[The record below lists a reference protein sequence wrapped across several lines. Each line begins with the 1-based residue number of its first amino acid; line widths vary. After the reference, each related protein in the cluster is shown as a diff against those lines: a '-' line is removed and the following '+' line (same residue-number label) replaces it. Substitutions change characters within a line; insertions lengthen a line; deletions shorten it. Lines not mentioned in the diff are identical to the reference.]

1 MSLLGNI
8 AGNVAGS
15 TITNVASN
23 FLSGNGLQL
32 TQIALRPDPAPG
44 WRWSCSFNDQPPVP
58 INSSFKPANSITNQL
73 SNLIGSGVNAA
84 SSSLGLGN
92 IVNSSSGPRP
102 PTGAFVESISLPLP
116 MINQI
121 SRFCSGK
128 TQFYAGHY
136 QLSEVNVDFY
146 ETDSYDCLQ
155 YFTWWQS
162 CVVGMD
168 ITNNNPYAG
177 NFNTPN
183 NYKRN
188 FIVSAYDYSNIE
200 VMRYILIGAWP
211 LNIGHIQ
218 YVSDYSERIR
228 LNVTFSL
235 DDIQYHV
242 LDPLSPTNILSN
254 AGNNLPS
261 ITNIL

>member
-1 MSLLGNI
+1 MGQT
-8 AGNVAGS
+8 GVG
-15 TITNVASN
+15 
-23 FLSGNGLQL
+23 QL
-32 TQIALRPDPAPG
+32 
-44 WRWSCSFNDQPPVP
+44 
-58 INSSFKPANSITNQL
+58 
-73 SNLIGSGVNAA
+73 VN
-84 SSSLGLGN
+84 
-92 IVNSSSGPRP
+92 
-102 PTGAFVESISLPLP
+102 
-116 MINQI
+116 
-121 SRFCSGK
+121 
-128 TQFYAGHY
+128 
-136 QLSEVNVDFY
+136 
-146 ETDSYDCLQ
+146 
-155 YFTWWQS
+155 
-162 CVVGMD
+162 
-168 ITNNNPYAG
+168 AG